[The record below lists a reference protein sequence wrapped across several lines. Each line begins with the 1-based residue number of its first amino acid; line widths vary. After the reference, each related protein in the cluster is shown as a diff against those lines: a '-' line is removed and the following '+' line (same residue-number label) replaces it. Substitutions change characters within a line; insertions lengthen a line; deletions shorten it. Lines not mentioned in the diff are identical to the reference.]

1 MGACFISLK
10 VEISDSIVEAK
21 CTGGKTRGYVYLGAT
36 PVGTF
41 SLSDSCRSG
50 APEAIKD
57 LKSLGIKI
65 KSVILT
71 GDSHAAALYA
81 QDQVCMANNHVI
93 IYTI

>member
-50 APEAIKD
+50 ALEAIKD
-57 LKSLGIKI
+57 LKSLGIK
-65 KSVILT
+65 SFILT

-81 QDQVCMANNHVI
+81 QDQVCMANNIHVI
-93 IYTI
+93 I